1 MRKRQI
7 GYGIFLFSQ
16 LLFLLFFGKVFFLY
30 LFLILL
36 ILAVLIYFILQV
48 EVGRIQMNMKFKS
61 SSRRGK
67 KLRLIVKTDTGR
79 MLLAAQSI
87 LVKCEIRQ
95 TMFDRTEE
103 KWYQLCLKKS
113 QDQFEIPIDKK
124 LCGETRIQCKK
135 VLIQDLLGLYRIP
148 VEHFPE
154 QRVIV
159 YPKETDIQ
167 TELSRQTVGSAREEG
182 FMQNRKGNDASEMF
196 ELREYIPGD
205 DIRSIHWKLSS
216 KTEDLILRE
225 ASDPAHYNVV
235 LLIDYGMR
243 LGEKENSDQEL
254 NASIAFATTIGE
266 QLLKFRM
273 NFCMAV
279 PTENGLKISAVRNE
293 REYRQTVTD
302 WLSRKIPQECGIALN
317 FFRAEHLEQKFTKLI
332 LVSAGEYRPSMNGLD
347 QKISITVINAVQ
359 GKEVT
364 HINMSNT
371 YEVVDLPAKRE
382 KGKLCRI
389 IF

>member
-7 GYGIFLFSQ
+7 GYGIFLAAQ
-16 LLFLLFFGKVFFLY
+16 LILLLIFGKVFFLY
-30 LFLILL
+30 LFLMLL
-36 ILAVLIYFILQV
+36 ILAVLVYFILRA
-48 EVGRIQMNMKFKS
+48 EVGRIQMNLKFKS
-61 SSRRGK
+61 SVRRGK

-79 MLLAAQSI
+79 MLLAAQSV
-87 LVKCEIRQ
+87 LLECEIRH
-95 TMFDRTEE
+95 TMFERTEE
-103 KWYQLCLKKS
+103 KCYQLCLKRS
-113 QDQFEIPIDKK
+113 QDRFEIPIDTK
-124 LCGETRIQCKK
+124 LCGETRIQCKR
-135 VLIQDLLGLYRIP
+135 VMIQDLLGLYRIP
-148 VEHFPE
+148 VELLPE
-154 QRVIV
+154 QRAIV
-159 YPKETDIQ
+159 YPKEAGIQ
-167 TELSRQTVGSAREEG
+167 TELSRQTIGSAREEG

-216 KTEDLILRE
+216 KTEDLVLRE
-225 ASDPAHYNVV
+225 ASDPAHYNVI

-243 LGEKENSDQEL
+243 RGETAVSDEEL
-254 NASIAFATTIGE
+254 NAAIAFAATIGE

-279 PTENGLKISAVRNE
+279 PTETGLKISAVRNE
-293 REYRQTVTD
+293 REYRQMVAD
-302 WLSRKIPQECGIALN
+302 WLSRKIPQESGTALN

-347 QKISITVINAVQ
+347 QKISITVVNAVQ

-371 YEVVDLPAKRE
+371 YEVVDLPAKRV

-389 IF
+389 LF